1 VDTDEPVGLEVA
13 MRKKRRTFTKQF
25 KEEAVR
31 LLESDSRSIEQVAQE
46 IGVPQSALYRWRNEL
61 RGSAKAVDATDS
73 EALSPTEKA
82 ELVRLRKE
90 VHRLRMERDI
100 LKKAAAFFA
109 KNED

>member
-1 VDTDEPVGLEVA
+1 MA
-13 MRKKRRTFTKQF
+13 KKRRTFTKQF

-31 LLESDSRSIEQVAQE
+31 LAEREDRTLESVAEE
-46 IGVPQSALYRWRNEL
+46 IGVPASALYRWRNEL
-61 RGSAKAVDATDS
+61 RGVSKPLEVTDS

-82 ELVRLRKE
+82 ELARLRRE
-90 VHRLRMERDI
+90 NQRLRMERDI

>member
-1 VDTDEPVGLEVA
+1 

-31 LLESDSRSIEQVAQE
+31 LLESDSRSIEQVAKE
-46 IGVPQSALYRWRNEL
+46 IGVAESVLHRWRNEL
-61 RGSAKAVDATDS
+61 RGAPTPVDVADS

-90 VHRLRMERDI
+90 VRRLRMERDI

-109 KNED
+109 KDED